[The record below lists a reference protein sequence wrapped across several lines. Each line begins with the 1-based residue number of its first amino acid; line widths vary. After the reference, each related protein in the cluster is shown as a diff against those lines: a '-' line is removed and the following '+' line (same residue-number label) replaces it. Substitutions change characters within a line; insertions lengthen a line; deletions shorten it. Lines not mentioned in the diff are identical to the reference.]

1 MNGGQSY
8 HRDGSMKFWAL
19 VAAGGIAVSCASQK
33 SASNSGAGGSPG
45 INATCGN
52 GKLDPGEDCESGKLN
67 GGSCT
72 SLGFDSGALSC
83 APSCRYDTS
92 GCVGS
97 ITLTVN
103 ATRTSCAAPCAV
115 FFDATSTV
123 GLMAGDYVGAS
134 FSWDFDSTSVD
145 PTGAHEQA
153 IGFGVGHVFDKPGTY
168 QVGVR
173 ARDLA
178 GHAGSATIPITVTA
192 MTGATYYVASSGDDK
207 NAGTT
212 MAQPLKTF
220 ATALGKAGS
229 QVSVLFRRGDTFA
242 APASAS
248 QFSVTGPALIGAYTD
263 PSSSS
268 TAAPIIMAAA
278 SGGTTSMMPVM
289 ASQDLRL
296 VDLHFV
302 SAGASNGIVITGS
315 PNTLLERVEVE
326 GLGQGNSTVQLGEV
340 LYTEMASDGT
350 FFVDCHIHNFMGS
363 GFYGANV
370 RHLAIIGTTIDG
382 FGGGEHG
389 IRVQGG
395 NFSFIASNTI
405 VSNDTSSALSGI
417 TIRGDDTNIVV
428 ANNRSNRLIEF
439 TPQNTQSVEHVIHGL
454 ADGNVINDNRTTD
467 FYFYAMGVTA
477 QHIVIRNSIFMNA
490 PVGVGVDS
498 MPQLPANFV
507 DQIYIYNNTDY
518 FFPASYSPD
527 NGANLAEQLGTTGN
541 LVVENN
547 IFAHGLTLTN
557 QQMAFISKDGK
568 GTVTEDHNLGFGPNG
583 KGTWTPGTGAG
594 DIVGNPM
601 FVSTDITSANAFQL
615 GAGSAA
621 LDVGAS
627 LPVFQDFAG
636 NPRPSGAGYDIGAF
650 EFQTP

>member
-1 MNGGQSY
+1 
-8 HRDGSMKFWAL
+8 MKFWAL

-340 LYTEMASDGT
+340 LYTEQGSDVT
-350 FFVDCHIHNFMGS
+350 FFVDCHIHTFMGS

-370 RHLAIIGTTIDG
+370 RHLAIIGTTFDN

-439 TPQNTQSVEHVIHGL
+439 TPQNAQSVEHVIHGL
-454 ADGNVINDNRTTD
+454 ADGNVIADNRATG
-467 FYFYAMGVTA
+467 FYQYAMGVTA
-477 QHIVIRNSIFMNA
+477 QHIVIRNSIFMNS

-507 DQIYIYNNTDY
+507 DQIFIYNNTDY

-527 NGANLAEQLGTTGN
+527 NGASLASQGTTTGHMT
-541 LVVENN
+541 VENN